1 MFPRTTEKPEELYVL
16 FHSYLKKK
24 KRKRNRNA
32 VRNFSLPVFRVGF
45 VFDFFF
51 FFNLQIFT
59 EYHNISYSNESIL
72 LILRF
77 FQNHTQWKK
86 CDDLWSLRESLR
98 SLAWMIA
105 LQLDNGSVA
114 IVSGEEL
121 PLDLTSDRSLIVK
134 KRMTM
139 RKGRHVRLLRHWTFL
154 SWLLYKEKK
163 RREKKEDKK
172 NRNSFYKAKFFF
184 SFVLWRYRKQFCNFF
199 NAKYWYIQDWKRFKS
214 SQSSMCLVFAVVNH
228 SHVSY
233 SVDDLLTR
241 TE

>member
-1 MFPRTTEKPEELYVL
+1 MPFEIFLSP
-16 FHSYLKKK
+16 
-24 KRKRNRNA
+24 
-32 VRNFSLPVFRVGF
+32 FSMLDSFN
-45 VFDFFF
+45 F
-51 FFNLQIFT
+51 FFNLQISI

-77 FQNHTQWKK
+77 FQNRTQWKK

-139 RKGRHVRLLRHWTFL
+139 RKGRHVRVITSLNVSLVTFIQR
-154 SWLLYKEKK
+154 KEKK
-163 RREKKEDKK
+163 GKE
-172 NRNSFYKAKFFF
+172 RG
-184 SFVLWRYRKQFCNFF
+184 
-199 NAKYWYIQDWKRFKS
+199 
-214 SQSSMCLVFAVVNH
+214 
-228 SHVSY
+228 
-233 SVDDLLTR
+233 
-241 TE
+241 